1 MSDGMVAP
9 TQEGPTSRSYAAGG
23 LDFRFSI
30 HHVGDTARLRIDGE
44 LDLAA
49 HARLCEA
56 FTWLGAAGARDVT
69 ADLSG
74 ISFCDCAGL
83 GMLVAEANRL
93 RRHGGSLVIAQASP
107 AVHRLLALT
116 ALDESLGG

>member
-1 MSDGMVAP
+1 MSGRMV
-9 TQEGPTSRSYAAGG
+9 EGSTSRSYAAGG

-49 HARLCEA
+49 HARLIEA

-74 ISFCDCAGL
+74 LSFCDCAGL
-83 GMLVAEANRL
+83 GMLVEEANRL
-93 RRHGGSLVIAQASP
+93 RRHGGRLVISQASP
-107 AVHRLLALT
+107 QVRRLLDLT
-116 ALDESLGG
+116 DVDSALGG